1 MPAISEPA
9 PAIDKWQKFGHVRLH
24 AADAIECGWSR
35 ALAEQAFAALLPSR
49 DGFTAAEARAALYAA
64 RANGGRPAT
73 ASAATDPLALAAQ
86 LVEEILDYRIERARV
101 AAEYQPIRQTKVNIK
116 RLLKSADV
124 KIEQLR
130 ALASELGWTVREDEE
145 GVTVPVDE
153 LIPFFRRPVVRQ
165 LLDAKMK
172 QVGLA
177 RAADATAA
185 R

>member
-1 MPAISEPA
+1 MPATSEPA
-9 PAIDKWQKFGHVRLH
+9 PGTDKWQRFAQVRLH
-24 AADAIECGWSR
+24 AADAVECGWSR
-35 ALAEQAFAALLPSR
+35 ALAEQTFAALLPSP
-49 DGFTAAEARAALYAA
+49 DGFTAAEARAALDTA
-64 RANGGRPAT
+64 RASDLRPANGT
-73 ASAATDPLALAAQ
+73 PDPLALAAQ
-86 LVEEILDYRIERARV
+86 LAEEILDYRIERTRV
-101 AAEYQPIRQTKVNIK
+101 AAAYQPIRQTRVNIK
-116 RLLKSADV
+116 KLLKSADV

-165 LLDAKMK
+165 LLDAKMR

-177 RAADATAA
+177 PASDEAA